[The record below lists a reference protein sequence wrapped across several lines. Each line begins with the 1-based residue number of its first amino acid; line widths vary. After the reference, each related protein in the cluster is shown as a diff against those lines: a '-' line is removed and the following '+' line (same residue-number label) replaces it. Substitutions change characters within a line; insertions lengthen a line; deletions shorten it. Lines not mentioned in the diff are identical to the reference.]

1 MKQKGKLVL
10 LLVLVAILI
19 AINLRPEKPL
29 PVVSVNAP
37 AQVAQDASEIPDA
50 RLRTDLLARPARG
63 VTVGRNIFEYRR
75 RPVARPQAPPPVVA
89 GPPPAVP
96 RPAPLRFYG
105 FVQDSQSGA
114 KRVFL
119 TNGEEIFIAAEGDT
133 LLRRYRVARVRPT
146 SVELE
151 EIASGHRWVVP
162 LEQP

>member
-1 MKQKGKLVL
+1 MKQKGKLAL
-10 LLVLVAILI
+10 LLVLAAILI
-19 AINLRPEKPL
+19 AINLRPEKSL

-37 AQVAQDASEIPDA
+37 AQVEKEASQIPDA
-50 RLRTDLLARPARG
+50 RLRTDLLERLTKR

-75 RPVARPQAPPPVVA
+75 RPVPRPQAPPPVVA

-105 FVQDSQSGA
+105 FAQDSQSGA

-119 TNGEEIFIAAEGDT
+119 TNGDEIFIAAEGDT

-151 EIASGHRWVVP
+151 EITSGERWVVP